1 MPRAPRLAVL
11 STHPIQYYAPLFQ
24 ELTNR
29 GMVDVHVFYG
39 WQGPAE
45 GAYDPG
51 FGTDVTWDVP
61 LLEGYKHTFLR
72 NTSPD
77 PGTHHFR
84 GIVTPEGLTQI
95 TRWQPDAVLVFG
107 WNYWSHLI
115 ALRHFKGRVPV
126 LFRGDSTLLDEQSGL
141 RQLLRRVV
149 LRIVYRYVDVALYVG
164 QHNRSYFEAH
174 GLQGDAIQWVP
185 HAIENRRFRD
195 PEGRYRREAQAW
207 RATMGIPDTACTFLF
222 AGKLSR
228 KKAPDVILEA
238 FRALDDERAHLII
251 GGSGPLEADLKA
263 QAAGHPRVHFI
274 GFQNQSRM
282 PVVYRLGD
290 VVLLPSR
297 GPGETWGLAI
307 NEAMASGRAVV
318 ASDRVGCA
326 PDLIT
331 PGVNG
336 FVVPAGAVEPLADV
350 MQQFIAQPELRT
362 RMGQASEKAIAAWS
376 IPETARRHEAAVM
389 HALARYA

>member
-1 MPRAPRLAVL
+1 MRHAPRLAVL

-24 ELTNR
+24 ELTDR
-29 GMVDVHVFYG
+29 GTVDVHVFYG

-72 NTSPD
+72 NTSSD

-84 GIVTPEGLTQI
+84 GIVTPGVVTEI
-95 TRWQPDAVLVFG
+95 TRWQPDVVLVFG
-107 WNYWSHLI
+107 WNYWSHLM
-115 ALRHFKGRVPV
+115 ALHHFKGRVPV
-126 LFRGDSTLLDEQSGL
+126 IFRGDSTLLDEQSSL
-141 RQLLRRVV
+141 RQLLRRLV
-149 LRIVYRYVDVALYVG
+149 LRMVYRYVDLALYVG
-164 QHNRSYFEAH
+164 QHNRAYFEAH
-174 GLQGDAIQWVP
+174 GLQGAALQWVP

-195 PEGRYRREAQAW
+195 SEGRYRREAQAW
-207 RATMGIPDTACTFLF
+207 RTTLGIPDTACTFVF

-228 KKAPDVILEA
+228 KKAPDVILQA

-263 QAAGHPRVHFI
+263 RAAGHPRVHFI

-282 PVVYRLGD
+282 PVVYRVGD

-307 NEAMASGRAVV
+307 NEAMACGRAVV

-326 PDLIT
+326 LDLIT

-376 IPETARRHEAAVM
+376 IPEAARHHEAAVM